1 MSIRK
6 LLTLMVAIVAL
17 CGFSAENKK
26 VAVFVQNRTQTPG
39 MDGATGAIRE
49 RIVSGLAEIEDLTV
63 VDSTMATDAFNA
75 SPNVAK
81 ALGCDYVIVVGI
93 VGASSMKRLVGG
105 RTSTVFSLRMSM
117 KVTDVSGAAMDGMPT
132 WSQKLPVLDAAGDPM
147 GFYDTL
153 LDQWAEDAVAAIAQ
167 KHAKWRTPTAEA
179 VAAVPFLIST
189 TADRP
194 IAALESQTKGVKS
207 ELLAELRKVVGGA
220 TVAIDGITVGTAPC
234 QIKATPGLHRL
245 KVSRAWMNPFE
256 ETISVTDGGSLEVS
270 LELSAEGIA
279 KWGTM
284 EKVQADAAARYAHA
298 AMERGVK
305 VNIDTTNWRDAA
317 LGGVIPAAIIKE
329 N

>member
-1 MSIRK
+1 MSARRM
-6 LLTLMVAIVAL
+6 LMLAVAAVSL
-17 CGFSAENKK
+17 CGFAAENKK
-26 VAVFVQNRTQTPG
+26 IAVFVQNRTQTPG

-49 RIVSGLAEIEDLTV
+49 RIVSGLAEIDGLTV

-81 ALGCDYVIVVGI
+81 ALGCDYVIVVGV
-93 VGASSMKRLVGG
+93 VGASSMKRNVGG
-105 RTSTVFSLRMSM
+105 RISTVFSLRMSM

-132 WSQKLPVLDAAGDPM
+132 WSQKLPVLDAVGDSM

-153 LDQWAEDAVAAIAQ
+153 LDQWAQDAVAAIAA
-167 KHAKWRTPTAEA
+167 KHTNWRAPTAEA

-194 IAALESQTKGVKS
+194 IAALESQTKGTKS

-234 QIKATPGLHRL
+234 QIRATPGLHRL
-245 KVSRAWMNPFE
+245 KVFRAWMNPFE

-270 LELSAEGIA
+270 LELSAEGIQ

-284 EKVQADAAARYAHA
+284 EKVQADAAARYARA

-305 VNIDTTNWRDAA
+305 VNIDTANWRDAA
-317 LGGVIPAAIIKE
+317 IGGIVPAAIIKE